1 MGKAPLIVG
10 NWKMYKTAKEARD
23 FIIELEPFVMKC
35 GARVML
41 AVPFTAIS
49 AAVEA
54 ARKSRIA
61 IGAQNMH
68 DAPEGAFTG
77 EISASMLKEAGAQFV
92 ILGHSERRQYFNET
106 NEFIQRKIKSALKN
120 GLTPILCVG
129 ESEKERESG
138 KTEQVLLKQFLE
150 CLNELSSEEAART
163 ILAYEPVWAIGT
175 GKTATPE
182 MADQAHALLRK
193 FYKDKWGEEV
203 AAKCTILYGGSV
215 KPESA
220 EALLEMPNINGA
232 LVGGAS
238 LKVASF
244 VQIINSSEGNY
255 T

>member
-1 MGKAPLIVG
+1 MGTAPLIVG
-10 NWKMYKTAKEARD
+10 NWKMYKTMKEARD
-23 FIIELEPFVMKC
+23 FIVELEPFVMKC
-35 GARVML
+35 EAKVML
-41 AVPFTAIS
+41 AVPFTALS
-49 AAVEA
+49 TAVEA
-54 ARKSRIA
+54 SRKSRVA

-77 EISASMLKEAGAQFV
+77 EISAIMLKEAGAQFV
-92 ILGHSERRQYFNET
+92 ILGHSERRQLFNES
-106 NEFIQRKIKSALKN
+106 NEFIQRKVKSALKA

-129 ESEKERESG
+129 ETEKEREAG
-138 KTEQVLLKQFLE
+138 KTEQVLLKQLSD
-150 CLNELSSEEAART
+150 CLKELSSEEAERT

-182 MADQAHALLRK
+182 IADQAHAFCRK
-193 FYKDKWGEEV
+193 FYQDKWGEEL
-203 AAKCTILYGGSV
+203 AKKCTILYGGSV

-244 VQIINSSEGNY
+244 VQIINASQGNY